1 MHDRAKKDKRTQ
13 IATAFRETQ
22 AQLTRLKRISKEEL
36 RSLHV
41 DRQ

>member
-22 AQLTRLKRISKEEL
+22 SELARLKRISKEKWRL
-36 RSLHV
+36 LHV
-41 DRQ
+41 NRQ